1 MLALLGVVIS
11 VALADS
17 INPSTVGPTLYL
29 ASGHDAG
36 RSLLGFIAGVFAVS
50 AAAGVVLVVGPGHA
64 LLAHRPSPHTEHL
77 VEVWAGIVLVALAV
91 ALWLARRRVARRVVR
106 NERVIQ
112 RTSIL
117 VGAGIMAVE
126 LPTALPYFA
135 VIAAVAGS
143 GRAVTTQVGL
153 ILLFN
158 LVFVSPLLAVLA
170 IRQLAGTRG
179 MNWLAATRERLE
191 RHAELLVPA
200 LVLLVAAILLA
211 IGTLGLA
218 GGQTRA
224 EHPVDP
230 RGNELTSQ
238 A

>member
-1 MLALLGVVIS
+1 MLALLGVVVS
-11 VALADS
+11 VGLADS

-29 ASGHDAG
+29 ASGRDAG

-50 AAAGVVLVVGPGHA
+50 ASGGVVLVVGPGHA
-64 LLAHRPSPHTEHL
+64 LLAHRPNPRTEHL
-77 VEVWAGIVLVALAV
+77 VEVYAGIALA
-91 ALWLARRRVARRVVR
+91 ALAAGLWLARTHVARRVVR
-106 NERVIQ
+106 NERVVQ

-158 LVFVSPLLAVLA
+158 LVFVAPLLAVLA
-170 IRQLAGTRG
+170 IRQLAGPRG
-179 MNWLAATRERLE
+179 VNWLTATRERLE
-191 RHAELLVPA
+191 RYAEPLVPA
-200 LVLLVAAILLA
+200 LVLLVAVILIA
-211 IGTLGLA
+211 IGTVGLA
-218 GGQTRA
+218 R
-224 EHPVDP
+224 E
-230 RGNELTSQ
+230 
-238 A
+238 

>member
-11 VALADS
+11 VGLADS

-29 ASGHDAG
+29 ASGRDAG
-36 RSLLGFIAGVFAVS
+36 RSLLGFIAGVFVVS
-50 AAAGVVLVVGPGHA
+50 AAAGVVLVVGPGHV
-64 LLAHRPSPHTEHL
+64 LLAHRPSPHTEHV
-77 VEVWAGIVLVALAV
+77 VEVCAGTVLVALA
-91 ALWLARRRVARRVVR
+91 AGLWFARTRVARRVIR
-106 NERVIQ
+106 NEQVIQ

-158 LVFVSPLLAVLA
+158 LVFVAPLLAVLA

-179 MNWLAATRERLE
+179 VDWLVAARGRLE

-200 LVLLVAAILLA
+200 LVLLVAVILVA
-211 IGTLGLA
+211 VGTVGLA
-218 GGQTRA
+218 
-224 EHPVDP
+224 
-230 RGNELTSQ
+230 RG
-238 A
+238 

>member
-1 MLALLGVVIS
+1 MLALLGVVVS
-11 VALADS
+11 VGLADS

-29 ASGHDAG
+29 ASGRDAG
-36 RSLLGFIAGVFAVS
+36 RSLLGFIAGVFVVS

-64 LLAHRPSPHTEHL
+64 LLAHRPNRHTEHV
-77 VEVWAGIVLVALAV
+77 VEVCGGTVLVALA
-91 ALWLARRRVARRVVR
+91 AGLWFARTRIARRVIR
-106 NERVIQ
+106 NEQVIQ

-158 LVFVSPLLAVLA
+158 LVFVAPLLAVLA

-179 MNWLAATRERLE
+179 VDWLVATRERLE

-200 LVLLVAAILLA
+200 LVLLVAVILVA
-211 IGTLGLA
+211 VGTVGLA
-218 GGQTRA
+218 
-224 EHPVDP
+224 
-230 RGNELTSQ
+230 RG
-238 A
+238 

>member
-11 VALADS
+11 VGLADS

-29 ASGHDAG
+29 ASGRDAG
-36 RSLLGFIAGVFAVS
+36 RSLLGFIAGVFVVS

-64 LLAHRPSPHTEHL
+64 LLAHRPNPHTEHV
-77 VEVWAGIVLVALAV
+77 VEVCAGTVLVALA
-91 ALWLARRRVARRVVR
+91 AGLWFARTRIARRVIR

-158 LVFVSPLLAVLA
+158 LVFVAPLLAVLA

-179 MNWLAATRERLE
+179 VDWLVTARERLE

-200 LVLLVAAILLA
+200 LVLLVSAILIA
-211 IGTLGLA
+211 IGAVGLA
-218 GGQTRA
+218 
-224 EHPVDP
+224 
-230 RGNELTSQ
+230 RG
-238 A
+238 

>member
-11 VALADS
+11 VGLADS

-29 ASGHDAG
+29 ASGRDAG
-36 RSLLGFIAGVFAVS
+36 RSLLGFIAGVFVVS

-64 LLAHRPSPHTEHL
+64 LLADRPSPHTEHV
-77 VEVWAGIVLVALAV
+77 VEVCAGIVLVALA
-91 ALWLARRRVARRVVR
+91 AGLWLARTRVARRVIR

-158 LVFVSPLLAVLA
+158 LVFVAPLLAVLA

-179 MNWLAATRERLE
+179 VDWLVTARERLE

-200 LVLLVAAILLA
+200 LVLLVSVILIA
-211 IGTLGLA
+211 IGAVGLA
-218 GGQTRA
+218 
-224 EHPVDP
+224 
-230 RGNELTSQ
+230 RG
-238 A
+238 

>member
-1 MLALLGVVIS
+1 
-11 VALADS
+11 
-17 INPSTVGPTLYL
+17 VGPTLYL

-77 VEVWAGIVLVALAV
+77 VEVCAGIILVALAM
-91 ALWLARRRVARRVVR
+91 ALWLARSRVVR
-106 NERVIQ
+106 NEGVIQ
-112 RTSIL
+112 RISIL
-117 VGAGIMAVE
+117 VGAAIMAVE

-143 GRAVTTQVGL
+143 GRAVTTQVVL

-158 LVFVSPLLAVLA
+158 LVFAAPRRV
-170 IRQLAGTRG
+170 RQLAGARG

-211 IGTLGLA
+211 LGTAGLA
-218 GGQTRA
+218 GGQTHA

-230 RGNELTSQ
+230 RVNEPASQ